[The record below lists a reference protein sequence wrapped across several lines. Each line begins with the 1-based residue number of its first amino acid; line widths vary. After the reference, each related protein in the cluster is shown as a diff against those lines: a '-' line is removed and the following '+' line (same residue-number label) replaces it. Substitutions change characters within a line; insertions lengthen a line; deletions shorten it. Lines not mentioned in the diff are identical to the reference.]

1 MDFRD
6 DLYFLVFTVEQEAGW
21 EPYEGQLAVA
31 YVVMNRAKI
40 AKSSV
45 LDVILK
51 PMQFSCWNAD
61 SPTRMNIDTIPN
73 DILKNC
79 YKASCGAYFE
89 LSEDPSKDAT
99 HYLNEEATRKER
111 GGTLPNWFDESKIT
125 ARIGHHTFLKLG

>member
-6 DLYFLVFTVEQEAGW
+6 DLYFLVLTVEQEAGW

-31 YVVMNRAKI
+31 HVIMNRVRE

-45 LDVILK
+45 IDIVLK
-51 PMQFSCWNAD
+51 PLQFSAWNAD
-61 SPTRMNIDTIPN
+61 SPTRMNLDTIPN

-89 LSEDPSKDAT
+89 LVPDPSKGAT
-99 HYLNEEATRKER
+99 HYLNEEATRNQR
-111 GGTLPNWFDESKIT
+111 GGSLPGWFDESKVTI
-125 ARIGHHTFLKLG
+125 RIGHHTFLKLE